1 MTNNIGHLF
10 FFLLPLM
17 YLLWWSIYSNLAHLK
32 IVLCVLLLT
41 CKYILYIL
49 DPSPLLDRFVQ
60 YFLPVCG
67 LPFQSC
73 NSVFPLCSGPPP
85 CPECPHCIVG
95 TICVSPIKMQ
105 AAQEKAL
112 LLYPFWFLDIQHR
125 AWPRVEPRV
134 VWRTE
139 HDTRKGMTIF
149 VKNYSSL
156 VQKWLLEI
164 IQVSISLSRS
174 RASN

>member
-1 MTNNIGHLF
+1 MFNGYLIVVLIVFSLMTNNIGHLF
-10 FFLLPLM
+10 LFLLPLM

-41 CKYILYIL
+41 CKSILCIL
-49 DPSPLLDRFVQ
+49 DPSPLLGRFVQ

-112 LLYPFWFLDIQHR
+112 SLYPFLFLDIQHR
-125 AWPRVEPRV
+125 TWPRVENQELFEELNMIPG
-134 VWRTE
+134 
-139 HDTRKGMTIF
+139 KA
-149 VKNYSSL
+149 
-156 VQKWLLEI
+156 WLFL
-164 IQVSISLSRS
+164 
-174 RASN
+174 